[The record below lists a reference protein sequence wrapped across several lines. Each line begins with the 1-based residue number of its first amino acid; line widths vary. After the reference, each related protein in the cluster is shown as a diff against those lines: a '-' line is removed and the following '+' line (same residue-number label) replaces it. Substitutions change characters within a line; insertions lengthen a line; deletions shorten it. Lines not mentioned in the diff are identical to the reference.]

1 MSKDLL
7 GKRDNSTSFKSDR
20 KIKIWLVSVLF
31 SIGIVWTLPIPFGG
45 SPDEP
50 TYLEYGLFQTQV
62 ITGDTVNKSTYLNI
76 TKSSCFA
83 FKIDIPA
90 NCQKFEVGTEVMRL
104 SDTALIN
111 YPKPWFY
118 LTSWPAL
125 FLTGELALTATKF
138 LSFLLSLS
146 MLLIPIY
153 YWKNDVRKLLISI
166 AFGVTPLALSMIGA
180 YNPNNLEIF
189 SSIGIALMLF
199 GKSTQQK
206 KQNESRSY
214 WAWLFIMVFLA
225 STAKPLSGAFVF
237 GVFSLYGLYLYRIR
251 KIERQFPES
260 AFEKRELKILGGIG
274 ILSLPITLFFS
285 WPSIS
290 QADTIPVGQA
300 EVNNLYTLLNFLIR
314 SYDYFIEHAGLFGWR
329 DLAPAPWMLLVWLVL
344 IFQIFNK
351 IAKETSR
358 IDRSI
363 IAGLWLIV
371 IFIAPAFQ
379 SLLLA
384 HQYNVGLQTRYLS
397 GLFGAFS
404 IYTVAFLGE
413 TSLRFAINSIR
424 LWAVLALINGTW
436 LFIRHSFGITPALTS
451 GPHIIVDQIR
461 TSVNW
466 IPGTWPLVL
475 LVLIVL
481 VYLLKTQPKQFRN
494 I

>member
-20 KIKIWLVSVLF
+20 KIKIWLVSVFF
-31 SIGIVWTLPIPFGG
+31 SIGLVWTLPIPFGG

-62 ITGDTVNKSTYLNI
+62 ITGDTVNKSTYMNI
-76 TKSSCFA
+76 TNSSCFA

-90 NCQKFEVGTEVMRL
+90 TCQKFEVGTEVMRL

-138 LSFLLSLS
+138 LSFLLSFS

-153 YWKNDVRKLLISI
+153 YWKNDVRKLLISA

-199 GKSTQQK
+199 GKNAHQK
-206 KQNESRSY
+206 RQNEGRSY

-237 GVFSLYGLYLYRIR
+237 SIFILYGLYLFRTR
-251 KIERQFPES
+251 KIEMRLPKL
-260 AFEKRELKILGGIG
+260 AFEKNELKILGGIG
-274 ILSLPITLFFS
+274 ILSLPITLLFS
-285 WPSIS
+285 WPAIS

-300 EVNNLYTLLNFLIR
+300 KVNNLYTLLNFLIR
-314 SYDYFIEHAGLFGWR
+314 SYEYFIEHAGLFGWR
-329 DLAPAPWMLLVWLVL
+329 DLAPAPWMLLVWLIL

-351 IAKETSR
+351 LAKEISR
-358 IDRSI
+358 IDRAI
-363 IAGLWLIV
+363 LTGLWLIV

-379 SLLLA
+379 SILLA

-397 GLFGAFS
+397 GLFGAVS
-404 IYTVAFLGE
+404 MYTVAFLGE
-413 TSLRFAINSIR
+413 TSLRFAINTIK
-424 LWAVLALINGTW
+424 LWAALALINGAW

-451 GPHIIVDQIR
+451 GPRIILDQISNS
-461 TSVNW
+461 TNW
-466 IPGTWPLVL
+466 VPGTWP
-475 LVLIVL
+475 IVL
-481 VYLLKTQPKQFRN
+481 VALWALLILLKRKPAKF
-494 I
+494 

>member
-7 GKRDNSTSFKSDR
+7 GKRESPASFKRDR
-20 KIKIWLVSVLF
+20 KIKIWLVSVMF
-31 SIGIVWTLPIPFGG
+31 GIGLVWTLPIPFGG

-62 ITGDTVNKSTYLNI
+62 MTGDTVNKSTYMNI
-76 TKSSCFA
+76 TNSSCFA

-90 NCQKFEVGTEVMRL
+90 NCQKFEVGTQVMHL
-104 SDTALIN
+104 TDTALIN

-125 FLTGELALTATKF
+125 FLTGEVALIATKF
-138 LSFLLSLS
+138 LSFLLSFS

-199 GKSTQQK
+199 GKKTQQK
-206 KQNESRSY
+206 NQNESRSY

-225 STAKPLSGAFVF
+225 STAKPLSGAFI
-237 GVFSLYGLYLYRIR
+237 FSIFALYGLYLFRIK
-251 KIERQFPES
+251 KINGQLPES
-260 AFEKRELKILGGIG
+260 AFEKSELKILGGIG
-274 ILSLPITLFFS
+274 ILSLPITLLFS
-285 WPSIS
+285 WPAIS

-300 EVNNLYTLLNFLIR
+300 KVNNLYTLLNFLIR

-329 DLAPAPWMLLVWLVL
+329 DLAPAPWMLLVWLIL
-344 IFQIFNK
+344 TFQIFNK
-351 IAKETSR
+351 LAKETSR
-358 IDRSI
+358 IDGAI
-363 IAGLWLIV
+363 LTGLWLII

-379 SLLLA
+379 SILLA

-397 GLFGAFS
+397 GLFGAVA
-404 IYTVAFLGE
+404 IYTVAFLGD
-413 TSLRFAINSIR
+413 TSLRFAINTIKF
-424 LWAVLALINGTW
+424 WAALALINGAW
-436 LFIRHSFGITPALTS
+436 FFIRHSFGITPALTS
-451 GPHIIVDQIR
+451 GPGIIIEQIKNS
-461 TSVNW
+461 TNW
-466 IPGTWPLVL
+466 VPGTWPVVL
-475 LVLIVL
+475 LTILTL
-481 VYLLKTQPKQFRN
+481 LNLLKRQPAKF
-494 I
+494 